1 MEMTFAMIKPNAVKS
16 GLIGRIIDRYI
27 AAGLS
32 VCAVKMHQ
40 MTSADARGFYAE
52 HVEKPFFPEL
62 EAYMTKGPSVMLAL
76 GGENAIAKVRAING
90 ATNPAKAEPGT
101 LRYDFAPSMTENPPS
116 ANWTSGSRKTNA
128 TLTKCPASRLAASSK
143 FKQPPRRHN
152 SMQWI
157 IKYLTSSIGKKQ
169 IMGCTGAFLA
179 LFIFGHMCGN
189 FQLLNF
195 DQVSAQASYNAYT
208 EFLTGFNP
216 LHFPIKMIYL
226 VELVLVAAFALHIFL
241 AIKLKI
247 ENKKARG
254 GIDYELNVRKGKKTF
269 ATFTMIWSGLFIL
282 GFLVQHLMMLK
293 FGEHYLYM
301 NDKGEIVR
309 DMWLTTIQML
319 GNPAWAAFYVIS
331 MFVIGMHLFHAI
343 SSAFQT
349 LGIAH
354 QKWTP
359 VIDLAG
365 ILYSIVVAL
374 GFAVTAA
381 GAFYLANQPETQAL
395 IEKSRA
401 LQPQYEM
408 QLNSSSVAK

>member
-1 MEMTFAMIKPNAVKS
+1 
-16 GLIGRIIDRYI
+16 
-27 AAGLS
+27 
-32 VCAVKMHQ
+32 
-40 MTSADARGFYAE
+40 
-52 HVEKPFFPEL
+52 
-62 EAYMTKGPSVMLAL
+62 
-76 GGENAIAKVRAING
+76 
-90 ATNPAKAEPGT
+90 
-101 LRYDFAPSMTENPPS
+101 
-116 ANWTSGSRKTNA
+116 
-128 TLTKCPASRLAASSK
+128 
-143 FKQPPRRHN
+143 
-152 SMQWI
+152 MQWI

-309 DMWLTTIQML
+309 DMWLTTIQDLL
-319 GNPAWAAFYVIS
+319 GKLWVPLMACAVVAGGVLVVTTFGQDNTTPQYLGSPLNCLYGWLMCLAMMGWFRAKFDKTGAFAGYMTRSSFGLYIVHYLVVASLGYMMKTYTQLPPVAMYVILTVAV
-331 MFVIGMHLFHAI
+331 F
-343 SSAFQT
+343 T
-349 LGIAH
+349 LSPLLCELLKRI
-354 QKWTP
+354 P
-359 VIDLAG
+359 V
-365 ILYSIVVAL
+365 VRWCVL
-374 GFAVTAA
+374 G
-381 GAFYLANQPETQAL
+381 
-395 IEKSRA
+395 EK
-401 LQPQYEM
+401 
-408 QLNSSSVAK
+408 

>member
-1 MEMTFAMIKPNAVKS
+1 
-16 GLIGRIIDRYI
+16 
-27 AAGLS
+27 
-32 VCAVKMHQ
+32 
-40 MTSADARGFYAE
+40 
-52 HVEKPFFPEL
+52 
-62 EAYMTKGPSVMLAL
+62 
-76 GGENAIAKVRAING
+76 
-90 ATNPAKAEPGT
+90 
-101 LRYDFAPSMTENPPS
+101 
-116 ANWTSGSRKTNA
+116 
-128 TLTKCPASRLAASSK
+128 
-143 FKQPPRRHN
+143 
-152 SMQWI
+152 MQWI

-208 EFLTGFNP
+208 EFLTGLNP

-349 LGIAH
+349 MGVAH

-359 VIDLAG
+359 IIDIAG
-365 ILYSIVVAL
+365 IVYSIVVAL
-374 GFAVTAA
+374 GFGITAVA
-381 GAFYLANQPETQAL
+381 AFYLGNQPETQAL
-395 IEKSRA
+395 IEKSRS
-401 LQPQYEM
+401 LQTQYEM
-408 QLNSSSVAK
+408 QLHSASIEK